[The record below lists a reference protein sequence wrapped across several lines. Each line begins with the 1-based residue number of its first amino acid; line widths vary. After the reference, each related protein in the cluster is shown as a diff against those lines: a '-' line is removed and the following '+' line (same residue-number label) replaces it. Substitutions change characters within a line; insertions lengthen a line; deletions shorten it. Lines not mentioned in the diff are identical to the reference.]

1 MDLSL
6 HCRDEKTYPQE
17 IKSPEDKGQRTFSD
31 TEGGKAEPDCGTC
44 DLVCDS
50 ENVVT
55 QCHSGSIEERA
66 MVGYESDVSQH
77 SKSRPP
83 AVDACEAGLMSV
95 NDGRRGKA
103 EVSDSTH
110 QTRRSDSP
118 IELWL
123 DACQYLTG
131 ETQVSGYN
139 SDGSEGIGWSS
150 DDTRGWGPPVERW
163 SSIDSWASAL
173 SDWSGIIAAPPEDFT
188 AAFTEI
194 GAGIDALTQA
204 LAEVN
209 THIRTETFKEGKG
222 LEPGVQATMGIQDQP
237 LEGQNIPESSF
248 LSGQSLLSL
257 CEAARP
263 ELRDRED
270 SQSVESLCDS
280 TANSQDEKELEE
292 IQSCQA
298 ELSACPTN
306 QHSSMGSSSATMAF
320 PGGYSSDVIVGSNS
334 AYLDLSHFGF
344 EDTFISSEEDPV
356 VLNITE
362 DTDLAGQ
369 NKPGELMIEEP
380 FRDEV
385 CEVTYEHIVSQ
396 PGSVVEQEVNR
407 SCAEVFRE
415 DTEPSSDHR
424 FSPKNTLTNSR
435 VPNVHKQPDTLPD
448 LNGPCQVEQERGSP
462 KFIMPLAPLDIC
474 SSLVCRTN
482 CTLEGDQASLND
494 NTDLGCGHVQPCI
507 LWPTLDGI
515 TDKTSFDGDELINR
529 KENTTKSAEKSST
542 KKQPDFVTARKTILE
557 EINDLSNELSHLA
570 DVPADHFIVSQ
581 RNRIAFITLDLN
593 DPFVP
598 WAVKPI
604 AKAIQSELS
613 QKTAETMPHK
623 THKWT
628 SESRARSK
636 KDKTA
641 GHHHGVQ
648 ATKQQDHLPHHVSPQ
663 QVCKQQE
670 THPLSEEN
678 HISENIQVRP
688 EEKED
693 KLVIEAVVEAEKAP
707 NKPHGKKKKKHAL
720 NATGVKSVAESLVEV
735 DNGAKPRTAKGRIDM
750 FEAKL
755 GGKTWKTENDSD
767 QSEEKKS
774 QKPEAKAKASY
785 GEPLLHREDHKDH
798 KPKNFTSTL
807 NDDIIKKRRLSENK
821 FGKIVSGLESKLPK
835 PDISILAKAEE
846 TKADAGATRKKAYSE
861 VVKQK
866 IPAKE
871 DIKVVQPIQAVSVS
885 GDPQTLCL
893 WCQFA
898 AVFSNH
904 TVTWSR
910 GDTVLSESKRSAGDE
925 SRVSVNICNASQKDL
940 GKYQC
945 QITSLHGSASL
956 DYVLTYEVLS
966 EIVIPPSPKTIL
978 SAPVEVGSEEEDIQC
993 SRLIFKEDFLSD
1005 QCFGENQ
1012 PASIIT
1018 EKVHFGEGMHRR
1030 AFRTTMQAGQIPL
1043 LLPGHCCVLKVHN
1056 SISYGTK
1063 NNDELVQKNFTL
1075 AVEECHVQ
1083 NTAREYIKE
1092 YTTAAESVKAFGAVP
1107 EIIPIYLV
1115 HRPSNDVPYATL
1127 EQELIGD
1134 FVKYSV
1140 KDGKEINLKRRDSE
1154 PGQKCCAFQH
1164 WVYHKTDGNLLVT
1177 DMQGVGMRLTDV
1189 GIATCKKGYK
1199 GFKGNCAT
1207 SFIDQFKALH
1217 LCNMYCE
1224 LLGLKSLQPK
1234 PRKAPS
1240 ALKARAPPSAAPKKK
1255 TFGPTVKGKSK

>member
-1 MDLSL
+1 
-6 HCRDEKTYPQE
+6 
-17 IKSPEDKGQRTFSD
+17 
-31 TEGGKAEPDCGTC
+31 
-44 DLVCDS
+44 
-50 ENVVT
+50 
-55 QCHSGSIEERA
+55 

-77 SKSRPP
+77 SKLTPP
-83 AVDACEAGLMSV
+83 ALDACEAGLVSV

-103 EVSDSTH
+103 EVADLTH

-131 ETQVSGYN
+131 ETKVSGYIPG
-139 SDGSEGIGWSS
+139 GSEGIGWSS

-163 SSIDSWASAL
+163 SSVDSWASAL
-173 SDWSGIIAAPPEDFT
+173 SDWSGIIAAPPKDFT

-209 THIRTETFKEGKG
+209 THIGTETFKDGKG
-222 LEPGVQATMGIQDQP
+222 LEPVVKKPMGIQDQA

-257 CEAARP
+257 CEAAQP

-280 TANSQDEKELEE
+280 TANTQDEKEPEE

-298 ELSACPTN
+298 ELSPCPTN
-306 QHSSMGSSSATMAF
+306 KHSSIGSSSAKMAF
-320 PGGYSSDVIVGSNS
+320 TGGYSSDVAIGSTS
-334 AYLDLSHFGF
+334 TYLDLSHFSGL

-369 NKPGELMIEEP
+369 NKPGELIIEES

-385 CEVTYEHIVSQ
+385 CEVTYKHIVSQ
-396 PGSVVEQEVNR
+396 PGFWAEQEVSR

-415 DTEPSSDHR
+415 ETGPSSDLH
-424 FSPKNTLTNSR
+424 FFTKNTCVS
-435 VPNVHKQPDTLPD
+435 NVHTQPETLPD
-448 LNGPCQVEQERGSP
+448 LNWPCQVEPERGSP

-474 SSLVCRTN
+474 SSLLCRTN
-482 CTLEGDQASLND
+482 CSLEGDQASLND
-494 NTDLGCGHVQPCI
+494 NTDLGCGHVQRCI

-515 TDKTSFDGDELINR
+515 TDQTSLDDDELIHR

-542 KKQPDFVTARKTILE
+542 NRKPSFVTARKIIIE
-557 EINDLSNELSHLA
+557 EIHDLSKELSHLA
-570 DVPADHFIVSQ
+570 DVPADHFIVSE

-598 WAVKPI
+598 RAVKPI
-604 AKAIQSELS
+604 AKAIQSQLS

-623 THKWT
+623 THKCT
-628 SESRARSK
+628 SESKARSK

-648 ATKQQDHLPHHVSPQ
+648 ASKKQDNLSHHVAPQ

-670 THPLSEEN
+670 THPLTEEN
-678 HISENIQVRP
+678 YISENIQVGP
-688 EEKED
+688 VEKEA
-693 KLVIEAVVEAEKAP
+693 KLLIETVVDAEKAP
-707 NKPHGKKKKKHAL
+707 NKPHGKKKKKHVS
-720 NATGVKSVAESLVEV
+720 NATGGRSVVEPPVEV
-735 DNGAKPRTAKGRIDM
+735 ENGTKPKTAKGRIEM

-755 GGKTWKTENDSD
+755 GAKTGKAENDID
-767 QSEEKKS
+767 QSQEKKS
-774 QKPEAKAKASY
+774 QKPEAKAKASF
-785 GEPLLHREDHKDH
+785 GEQPPHHEDHKDH
-798 KPKNFTSTL
+798 KPKKCTTTL

-821 FGKIVSGLESKLPK
+821 FGKIISVSETKIPK
-835 PDISILAKAEE
+835 PDVSILAKAEE
-846 TKADAGATRKKAYSE
+846 TKVDAGATRKKAYSE

-866 IPAKE
+866 TPAKE
-871 DIKVVQPIQAVSVS
+871 DIKVEQPIQAVSVS

-893 WCQFA
+893 WCQFSG
-898 AVFSNH
+898 VFSNH

-925 SRVSVNICNASQKDL
+925 SRVSLNICNASQKDL
-940 GKYQC
+940 GKFQC
-945 QITSLHGSASL
+945 QLTSLNGSVTL
-956 DYVLTYEVLS
+956 DYVLTYEALS
-966 EIVIPPSPKTIL
+966 EIVIPPSPKIL
-978 SAPVEVGSEEEDIQC
+978 SSAPVEVGSEEEDIHC

-1030 AFRTTMQAGQIPL
+1030 AFRTKMQAGQIPL
-1043 LLPGHCCVLKVHN
+1043 LLPGHSCVLKVHT
-1056 SISYGTK
+1056 SISYGTT

-1083 NTAREYIKE
+1083 NTAREYIKA
-1092 YTTAAESVKAFGAVP
+1092 YTTAAGSVEAFGEVP

-1115 HRPSNDVPYATL
+1115 HRPSNDIPYATL

-1140 KDGKEINLKRRDSE
+1140 KDGKEINLLRRNSE
-1154 PGQKCCAFQH
+1154 AGQKCCAFQH
-1164 WVYHKTDGNLLVT
+1164 WVYHKTEGNLLVT

-1217 LCNMYCE
+1217 NCNPYCE

-1234 PRKAPS
+1234 PKKAAS
-1240 ALKARAPPSAAPKKK
+1240 APKPKAQTSAAPKKK
-1255 TFGPTVKGKSK
+1255 TFGPTVKGKS